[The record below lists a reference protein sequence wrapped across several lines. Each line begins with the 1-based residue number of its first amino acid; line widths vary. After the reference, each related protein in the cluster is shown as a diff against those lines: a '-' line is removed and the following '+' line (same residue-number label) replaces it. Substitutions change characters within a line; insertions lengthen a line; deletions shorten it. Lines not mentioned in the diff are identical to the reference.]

1 MEAVRL
7 LTSSLENPLP
17 CGSIN
22 TQNFGASEEGA
33 EATGK
38 SQKTLF
44 LVALLTHR
52 TWVPQRRELRPRGS
66 LRVQS
71 SLLSVY

>member
-1 MEAVRL
+1 MRL

-38 SQKTLF
+38 SQGPEL
-44 LVALLTHR
+44 LVVCLLK
-52 TWVPQRRELRPRGS
+52 
-66 LRVQS
+66 
-71 SLLSVY
+71 